1 MAITAGS
8 AVYSGTG
15 PAKSG
20 QILASLLSGDAS
32 RALEGT
38 CTVTGDGASSSF
50 DCNWIDGTEVLPF
63 TPSGMLC
70 QRSGGAATGTIGVV
84 NCAITSTT
92 KFTVTTDAAVNAAT
106 FIVSFRVWK

>member
-1 MAITAGS
+1 MAITTVN

-20 QILASLLSGDAS
+20 QIIASLLSGDGS
-32 RALEGT
+32 RALEGA
-38 CTVTGDGASSSF
+38 CTATGDAASSTF
-50 DCNWIDGTEVLPF
+50 LCNWIDGTEVLPF

-70 QRSGGAATGTIGVV
+70 QRSGGAATSTIQV
-84 NCAITSTT
+84 TSCVPTDTT
-92 KFTVTTDAAVNAAT
+92 KFTVTADGTINAAT